1 MSKDLTYEEQKQKIV
16 ELEDEIAK
24 LRIRDD
30 TIINDLATRYSSIF
44 DSVPASI
51 VLLDQKGTIKDINP
65 YHVNN
70 IGFGKTVKKD
80 YLNKNI
86 LKFPSVVAAGL
97 QEEHKS
103 VLDGK
108 SINLKNVHYPFTTGG
123 KSRFFNIRGVPLFKN
138 NKVIGAIIIHEDI
151 TEQKKTEEELIEL
164 NKTLNKKVDERTND
178 LKRLNEHLI
187 YSEEMERS
195 NLASDLHDG
204 IAQLLA
210 MSVSKIKDIKETVSI
225 HNINTISEIQDHME
239 HAIREIRMLIFQL
252 CPPILKDFDIDI
264 ALGYLIE
271 EMNEKYQADIQYVNN
286 LDGPVNL
293 TEASKIT
300 IYRGV
305 NELIMNVIK
314 HSGLKEAKIELSK
327 NGNTIITKIEDQ
339 GHGFDIND
347 INKNNF
353 CGFGLYSLYERFK
366 NMGGKLIVNSSPGKG
381 TKIAM
386 SVPVNI

>member
-151 TEQKKTEEELIEL
+151 TEQKKTEEELIDL
-164 NKTLNKKVDERTND
+164 NKTLNIKVDERTND